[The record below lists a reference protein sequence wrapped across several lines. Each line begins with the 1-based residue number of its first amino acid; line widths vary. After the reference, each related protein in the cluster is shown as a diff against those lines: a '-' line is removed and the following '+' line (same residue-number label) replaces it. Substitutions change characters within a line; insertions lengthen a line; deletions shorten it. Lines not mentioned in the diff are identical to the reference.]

1 MNSRIKGFTLI
12 EMLIVI
18 AIFGFV
24 LAGTS
29 QMVISILT
37 VHRQQ
42 SRIAE
47 SNIEGIIG
55 LELLRKD
62 IGKAGYGLPWNGLI
76 NYNEA
81 AISTGNAAVL
91 NDAPNPPRGIVSIND
106 GGWNGT
112 DYLAIKAANVAMNA
126 ACSKWTFLTSYATA
140 TTTSWSPSTENLRET
155 DRVIVLMPGSLN
167 TEVNART
174 LTVSGGNFFKQFN
187 SISDLASSM
196 TLSSTGIAYG
206 IDSDTDLRMP
216 FNRADYYVKQPTTG
230 IPQRCAIGTGILYKA
245 VVNQSDGNLTEMP
258 LLDCVADMQ
267 VIYRYDTGTGVLQVT
282 NDIQDATTWTPQII
296 RDQVK
301 EVRVYIL
308 AQEGQKDTNF
318 TYPTNTVYV
327 GGDTTVGN
335 SLGRSFN
342 FAGAGIANWQNYRWK
357 IYTLVVKMDN
367 LI

>member
-1 MNSRIKGFTLI
+1 MSVRSRGFTLI
-12 EMLIVI
+12 ELLIVI
-18 AIFGFV
+18 AIFGIV

-37 VHRQQ
+37 THRQQ

-55 LELLRKD
+55 LELLRQD
-62 IGKAGYGLPWNGLI
+62 IEKAGYGLPWNGLI

-81 AISTGNAAVL
+81 AAGSANAAAL
-91 NDAPNPPRGIVSIND
+91 NDNPNPPRGIVSIND

-112 DYLAIKAANVAMNA
+112 DYLAIKAANVAMNN
-126 ACSKWTFLTSYATA
+126 ACSKWTFLTSLATV
-140 TTTSWSPSTENLRET
+140 TTASWLPSTENLEGT
-155 DRVIVLMPGSLN
+155 DRVILLMPGSLN
-167 TEVNART
+167 TEATARI
-174 LTVSGGNFFKQFN
+174 LTVSGGNFFKQF
-187 SISDLASSM
+187 SSVSDLASSM
-196 TLSSTGIAYG
+196 TLSSTGIVYG

-230 IPQRCAIGTGILYKA
+230 MPLRCAEGTGILYKG

-267 VIYRYDTGTGVLQVT
+267 VIYRYDTGTGVLQIT
-282 NDIQDATTWTPQII
+282 NDIQDTSTWTPQII

-301 EVRVYIL
+301 EVRIYIL
-308 AQEGQKDTNF
+308 AQEGQRDTHF
-318 TYPTNTVYV
+318 TYPTNAVYV
-327 GGDTTVGN
+327 GGDATVGS

-342 FAGAGIANWQNYRWK
+342 FAGEGIATWQNYRWK
-357 IYTLVVKMDN
+357 LYTLVVKMDN